1 MDIYIPIAIAAVI
14 ALILWWIVTPRVAP
28 RRSSRKRAKDDASSN
43 QPIPLD
49 ITVLFTNLDDFVP
62 LFERLGHQ
70 AGARLL
76 NEYYAVMTPIIKR
89 HEGFIHQHAFD
100 NLFCCF
106 GPILSASRSNHAE
119 QAIRAILDMQNAM
132 DLLNDR
138 LGTRGLPR
146 LRMRAGIATG
156 QAIVGDIGS
165 AEFSQFTA
173 IGPAVN
179 HARQLEKACKATD
192 ARNLVNSEARLRT
205 LALFRFRAVEAPP
218 ANEGEAPMESFEAI
232 GRL

>member
-1 MDIYIPIAIAAVI
+1 MDILIPIAVAAVI
-14 ALILWWIVTPRVAP
+14 ALILRWIVTPRVAS
-28 RRSSRKRAKDDASSN
+28 RASRRKRAKENASSI

-89 HEGFIHQHAFD
+89 HDGFIHQHAFD
-100 NLFCCF
+100 SLFCCF
-106 GPILSASRSNHAE
+106 GPILSPNHAE

-138 LGTRGLPR
+138 LGMRGLPR

-165 AEFSQFTA
+165 PEYSQFTA

-179 HARQLEKACKATD
+179 QARQLEKTCKTSD
-192 ARNLVNSEARLRT
+192 ARNLVNSQARFRT
-205 LALFRFRAVEAPP
+205 FALFRFRTVQAPP
-218 ANEGEAPMESFEAI
+218 ASEEDAPIESFEAI